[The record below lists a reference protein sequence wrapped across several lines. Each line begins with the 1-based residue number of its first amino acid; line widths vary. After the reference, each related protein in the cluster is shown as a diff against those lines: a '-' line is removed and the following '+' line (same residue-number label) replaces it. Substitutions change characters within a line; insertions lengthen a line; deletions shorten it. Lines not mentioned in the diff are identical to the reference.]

1 MVCSNSIFKIKVRYI
16 FAFIII
22 ASISQLKAQQLS
34 CIDSLSISPGFPCPN
49 PEYYPVCGCDQKT
62 YRNVCDAQLR
72 NGVRTYTD
80 GSCSGF
86 EFDLLPTYSPFLIN
100 FTIVQTNP
108 QFARLFI
115 VDMAGRVWI
124 QREISAAPRTYLPIE
139 IGSLNYGTYL
149 VYVYNSQGTYRYK
162 KFVRV
167 PG

>member
-1 MVCSNSIFKIKVRYI
+1 MKSIVVVFLII
-16 FAFIII
+16 FCI
-22 ASISQLKAQQLS
+22 QLKAQQFG

-49 PEYYPVCGCDQKT
+49 AEYYPVCGCDQKT

-86 EFDLLPTYSPFLIN
+86 EFDLLPNYSPFLIN
-100 FTIVQTNP
+100 FTLVQANP
-108 QFARLFI
+108 QFARLFV
-115 VDMAGRVWI
+115 VDMAGRIWI
-124 QREISAAPRTYLPIE
+124 QREIPAAPRTFLSIE

-149 VYVYNSQGTYRYK
+149 VYVYNSQGTYRFN
-162 KFVRV
+162 KFVRT